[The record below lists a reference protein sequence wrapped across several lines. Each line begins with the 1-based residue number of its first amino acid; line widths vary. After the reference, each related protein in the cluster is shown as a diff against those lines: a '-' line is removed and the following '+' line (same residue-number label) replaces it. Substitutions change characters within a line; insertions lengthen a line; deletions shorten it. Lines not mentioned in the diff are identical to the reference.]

1 MKKPL
6 QIEFESD
13 FVKCSISDRI
23 AVLKF
28 KCNAFEAL
36 TNLDHANKVLP
47 WFDLVENDPN
57 IKGVIVFTEKNCQG
71 EDAYVNFL
79 SEITGRKI
87 EKDKLDEITRFEKSD
102 IRAIEINMLIILIR
116 KIYSFKKIF
125 FSTVNGEISTP
136 FLGLSLASDFRF
148 VTNDF
153 KMLFSHVKFGLHPS
167 GAVPYLLPKYLN
179 RQVAMNYLLRGGSIN
194 AEEALRFNLVNEI
207 LPSENFEED
216 CIKKAN
222 DYVYLSMST
231 LKSTKSLMNINLKE
245 LEDYFNIESNY
256 TYK

>member
-1 MKKPL
+1 
-6 QIEFESD
+6 
-13 FVKCSISDRI
+13 
-23 AVLKF
+23 
-28 KCNAFEAL
+28 
-36 TNLDHANKVLP
+36 
-47 WFDLVENDPN
+47 
-57 IKGVIVFTEKNCQG
+57 
-71 EDAYVNFL
+71 
-79 SEITGRKI
+79 
-87 EKDKLDEITRFEKSD
+87 
-102 IRAIEINMLIILIR
+102 
-116 KIYSFKKIF
+116 
-125 FSTVNGEISTP
+125 
-136 FLGLSLASDFRF
+136 
-148 VTNDF
+148 
-153 KMLFSHVKFGLHPS
+153 MLFSHVKFGLHPS